1 MLIIE
6 YITVI
11 QYNAKVKLGKFCHQ
25 ILLYYRTLVSIP
37 INNYV

>member
-11 QYNAKVKLGKFCHQ
+11 QYNAKVKLSKFCHW
-25 ILLYYRTLVSIP
+25 LYYRTLVSIP